1 MRTWNDDRENPSGA
15 DRLLGASVR
24 RAMVAE
30 RDEERF
36 AGRTDEHPLEYRPG
50 LEDAAGFLDILNSPR
65 FLLVGNSLNYGEGLP
80 DGYGGAV
87 ECRRIS
93 DPDTSLPKGSYRFC
107 FASGDAVMLVTSGG
121 PPGPVERGGHT
132 ANGSSALENAAA
144 WFEHL
149 WQRAETIDAPR
160 FDIHSDVMI
169 LPDEGEAV
177 VKSRTYLDGVWNYRV
192 KSATKVHDYEERFL
206 DEFEPDTDPERWID
220 HLPKTA
226 REIAATLTR
235 AKLEEKLTD
244 TVYSFGASRTLF
256 LPYQFR
262 PVIKMLRTGSRKLL
276 IADEVGMGKTI
287 EAGLVWSEFEARGQA
302 DKVLVVCPS
311 ALVEKWRAE
320 MLERFGFDAAV
331 LQREGLDDLLDRC
344 ETDRFPRRYH
354 AVCSLQ
360 LMRSWEHL
368 ERLADVSPHF
378 DLIIVD
384 EAHAMRNTATKSF
397 QLGHQL
403 SEWSDMLLLLSA
415 TPLNLGTD
423 DLFNLLQLI
432 DSGEFF
438 DKHTLRV
445 QLRPNSVLS
454 SIQRGAA
461 DTETGNSELLAQ
473 LNSIRPMAYGTAL
486 AERREFSEL
495 ECLLR
500 GNERSVADS
509 AQVRRLC
516 LELNTLS
523 KVLTRTRRAEIAE
536 QRALREPHDIAVDL
550 RPEERDLYEAVRRW
564 QVERAK
570 AHGMPLHFIGQMP
583 LRLAGSCLPAMR
595 DRIMAASAGATAAEG
610 IDEEGIDEDD
620 LTDSGAGAGAWDD
633 PPHDAVRAARAL
645 GDTDTKFSL
654 FAEWLSDIVGQGHR
668 VLAFTFSRPVVA
680 YLHQRLQNRFRVTV
694 LHGGVAPQD
703 RRQHITDFRNGR
715 FDVMLATRVAS
726 EGLDFE
732 FCSAVVNYDLPWN
745 PMEVEQRIGRIDR
758 FGQQSEKVYILNFAT
773 PGTIETDIID
783 RVHRRIRVFVES
795 IGNLEPILREQYSD
809 IRNIAFDF
817 SLSQTERERRLDE
830 ALLAVENK
838 AMLQRE
844 VDESTDILSVLDHAS
859 LDGFES
865 EITNAGHYLGQVE
878 LARLIEDWASTS
890 NGSRCRMSDDRRW
903 LFLRGDAELES
914 DLRRVQTAG
923 ERSASEVDSL
933 ARDLRNSIE
942 IQLCLHQE
950 TARGQGADLL
960 SASHPLIRAALK
972 ANQRRT
978 RYGSARIQA
987 AVTPGSY
994 LVLISVAAWNGFGP
1008 AAELWT
1014 AACGPSGRPAE
1025 DDVGAALLTALAEAE
1040 IEPAKSQPPHWNHE
1054 HVGTCMHQLLM
1065 KKTRE
1070 QRRREND
1077 NAALVEGRRISL
1089 RNSHKRKVA
1098 GLHQRIDTAKRA
1110 GNTDVRLF
1118 ESQLRLQ
1125 QRRLDE
1131 AEREL
1136 QKRRDGALSLEHVAL
1151 CSLEVV
1157 AREVPR

>member
-1 MRTWNDDRENPSGA
+1 MTPQVST
-15 DRLLGASVR
+15 
-24 RAMVAE
+24 
-30 RDEERF
+30 F
-36 AGRTDEHPLEYRPG
+36 EYRPDPQ
-50 LEDAAGFLDILNSPR
+50 DASSFLHMLGSPR
-65 FLLVGNSLNYGEGLP
+65 FLLVGDSLNHGEGLP
-80 DGYGGAV
+80 DGYGDAV
-87 ECRRIS
+87 ECRQVS
-93 DPDTSLPKGSYRFC
+93 DPDTSLPEGSYRFRLD
-107 FASGDAVMLVTSGG
+107 SGDAVMLVTIGD

-132 ANGSSALENAAA
+132 AHGSSALENAAA
-144 WFEHL
+144 WFENL

-160 FDIHSDVMI
+160 FDLHSDVMI
-169 LPDEGEAV
+169 LPDGPEAV
-177 VKSRTYLDGVWNYRV
+177 VKSRTFLDGVWNYRV
-192 KSATKVHDYEERFL
+192 RGATKAHDYEERFL
-206 DEFEPDTDPERWID
+206 EAFEPDTDPEGWID
-220 HLPKTA
+220 HIPKTS

-235 AKLEEKLTD
+235 AKLEERLTD

-311 ALVEKWRAE
+311 ALVDKWRAE
-320 MLERFGFDAAV
+320 MLERFGFDAEV
-331 LQREGLDDLLDRC
+331 LRREGLDDLLDRC

-368 ERLADVSPHF
+368 ERLDDVAPHF

-384 EAHAMRNTATKSF
+384 EAHAMRNMATKNF
-397 QLGHQL
+397 KLGSQL

-438 DKHTLRV
+438 DKHTLEV
-445 QLRPNSVLS
+445 QLRPNAVLS

-461 DTETGNSELLAQ
+461 DTETGNPELLAQ
-473 LNSIRPMAYGTAL
+473 LNSIRRMDYGAAL

-495 ECLLR
+495 GRLLQR
-500 GNERSVADS
+500 DERNVADS
-509 AQVRRLC
+509 VQVRRLC

-523 KVLTRTRRAEIAE
+523 KVLTRTRRAEIEE

-550 RPEERDLYEAVRRW
+550 RSEERDLYEAVRRW
-564 QVERAK
+564 QIERAK

-595 DRIMAASAGATAAEG
+595 DRIMATSAGGTGAEG
-610 IDEEGIDEDD
+610 IDEEGV
-620 LTDSGAGAGAWDD
+620 TDPGADVGAWDD
-633 PPHDAVRAARAL
+633 PPGDAVSAAHAL

-654 FAEWLSDIVGQGHR
+654 FAEWLSDVVGQGHR
-668 VLAFTFSRPVVA
+668 VLVFTFSRPVVA
-680 YLHQRLQNRFRVTV
+680 YLQLRLRDRFRVSV

-703 RRQHITDFRNGR
+703 RRQHIAAFRNGR

-732 FCSAVVNYDLPWN
+732 FCSVVVNYDLPWN
-745 PMEVEQRIGRIDR
+745 PMEVEQRIGRLDR
-758 FGQQSEKVYILNFAT
+758 FGQQAEKIHILNFAT

-783 RVHRRIRVFVES
+783 RLHRRIQVFIES
-795 IGNLEPILREQYSD
+795 IGDLEPILQEGYSD

-817 SLSQTERERRLDE
+817 SLSHTERERRLDE

-844 VDESTDILSVLDHAS
+844 VDESADILAVLDHAS

-865 EITNAGHYLGQVE
+865 EITNAGHYLGQIE

-890 NGSRCRMSDDRRW
+890 SGSRCRMSDDRRW
-903 LFLRGDAELES
+903 LFLVGDAELES
-914 DLRRVQTAG
+914 GLRRVQTAG
-923 ERSASEVDSL
+923 ERSTSEVDSL

-950 TARGQGADLL
+950 TARSQGADLL

-972 ANQRRT
+972 AKQRRT
-978 RYGSARIQA
+978 RYGAARIRA
-987 AVTPGSY
+987 AVAPGHY
-994 LVLISVAAWNGFGP
+994 LVLVSVATWNGLGP

-1014 AACGPSGRPAE
+1014 AACDPSGRPAG
-1025 DDVGAALLTALAEAE
+1025 DDIGAALLTALAEARLE
-1040 IEPAKSQPPHWNHE
+1040 RAEGEAPRWNRE
-1054 HVGTCMHQLLM
+1054 HVGACTTQMLIRR
-1065 KKTRE
+1065 TSE
-1070 QRRREND
+1070 QRRREQD
-1077 NAALVEGRRISL
+1077 NAVFVEARRISL
-1089 RNSHKRKVA
+1089 RDSHNRKVA
-1098 GLHQRIDTAKRA
+1098 GLHQRIDTARRE

-1118 ESQLRLQ
+1118 ESQLRKQ

-1131 AEREL
+1131 AELDL
-1136 QKRRDGALSLEHVAL
+1136 QRRRDGALGLGHVAL

-1157 AREVPR
+1157 APEAPQ